1 MDKRRVVV
9 TGIGLVTPLGLDA
22 ETNRKNI
29 QSGTLGIGYMTR
41 VQRDDIDIKVAGE
54 LKDYNPADYFDSK
67 TIRRTDPVM
76 QYGMIA
82 ARETLKNA
90 RLSEGDFDPAMAGVI
105 IASGIGGLSTVE
117 KEVEN
122 ALNRGYNRVSP
133 FFIPLTIANT
143 TASSVAM
150 ESGFKGLCTC
160 IITACAAGTNAI
172 GEAFHKIRDGY
183 LYLALTGGA
192 EATLTPMAFGGFAS
206 MRALSRSADPALA
219 SIPFD
224 RRRDGFVMGEGAGIL
239 VLESAE
245 HAARRGA
252 RVYAHAAGVGYTDDA
267 YDIVQP
273 DPEGRGQARAI
284 TQALTDSGLDPRDI
298 AHVNAHATSTP
309 AGDVGETRAIRS
321 ALGDA
326 AADRVA
332 VSSTKSMTGHLL
344 GGAGAVESIATILA
358 LHDGRIPPTIN
369 IEELDPETV
378 VDIVRDKP
386 REMPAGDVAAIN
398 ESFGFGGHNIAIA
411 FRRA

>member
-183 LYLALTGGA
+183 LDLALTGGA

-224 RRRDGFVMGEGAGIL
+224 RRRDGFVMGEGAGVL
-239 VLESAE
+239 LLESLE
-245 HAARRGA
+245 HAQKRGA
-252 RVYAHAAGVGYTDDA
+252 AILAEIIGYGASCDA
-267 YDIVQP
+267 FHMTAP
-273 DPEGRGQARAI
+273 DPSGEQPARSMSLCLEDAGI
-284 TQALTDSGLDPRDI
+284 HPEDVQYI
-298 AHVNAHATSTP
+298 NAHGTSTP
-309 AGDVGETRAIRS
+309 LNDVMETQAIKNVFGEHAYKLLI
-321 ALGDA
+321 
-326 AADRVA
+326 
-332 VSSTKSMTGHLL
+332 SSTKSMTGHLL
-344 GGAGAVESIATILA
+344 GASGALEAAATIFA
-358 LHDGRIPPTIN
+358 LRDQFVHPTIGLS
-369 IEELDPETV
+369 EQDPDCDLDYVPGKGRH
-378 VDIVRDKP
+378 VDLTY
-386 REMPAGDVAAIN
+386 ALSN
-398 ESFGFGGHNIAIA
+398 SLGFGGHNASIA
-411 FRRA
+411 FKVWKEA

>member
-183 LYLALTGGA
+183 LDLALTGGA

-224 RRRDGFVMGEGAGIL
+224 RRRDGFVMGEGAGVL
-239 VLESAE
+239 LLESLE
-245 HAARRGA
+245 HAQKRGA
-252 RVYAHAAGVGYTDDA
+252 AILAEIIGYGASCDA
-267 YDIVQP
+267 FHMTAP
-273 DPEGRGQARAI
+273 DPSGEQPARSMSLCLEDAGI
-284 TQALTDSGLDPRDI
+284 HPEDVQYI
-298 AHVNAHATSTP
+298 NAHGTSTP
-309 AGDVGETRAIRS
+309 LNDVMETQAIKKVFGEHAYKLLI
-321 ALGDA
+321 
-326 AADRVA
+326 
-332 VSSTKSMTGHLL
+332 SSTKSMTGHLL
-344 GGAGAVESIATILA
+344 GASGALEAAATIFA
-358 LHDGRIPPTIN
+358 LRDQFVHPTIGLS
-369 IEELDPETV
+369 EQDPDCDLDYVPGKGRH
-378 VDIVRDKP
+378 VDLTY
-386 REMPAGDVAAIN
+386 ALSN
-398 ESFGFGGHNIAIA
+398 SLGFGGHNASIA
-411 FRRA
+411 FKVWKEA

>member
-9 TGIGLVTPLGLDA
+9 TGIGLMTPLGLDA

-67 TIRRTDPVM
+67 SIRRTDPVM

-143 TASSVAM
+143 TASSVAK
-150 ESGFKGLCTC
+150 EAGFKGLCTC
-160 IITACAAGTNAI
+160 VITACAAGTNAI

-183 LYLALTGGA
+183 LDLALAGGA

-206 MRALSRSADPALA
+206 MRALSRSDDPALA

-224 RRRDGFVMGEGAGIL
+224 NRRDGFVMGEGAGVL
-239 VLESAE
+239 LLESLE
-245 HAARRGA
+245 HAQKRGA
-252 RVYAHAAGVGYTDDA
+252 TILAEMIGYGASCDA
-267 YDIVQP
+267 FHMTAP
-273 DPEGRGQARAI
+273 DPSGEQPARSMSLCLKDAGI
-284 TQALTDSGLDPRDI
+284 CPEDVQYI
-298 AHVNAHATSTP
+298 NAHGTSTP
-309 AGDVGETRAIRS
+309 LNDVMETQAIKKVFGEHAYKLLI
-321 ALGDA
+321 
-326 AADRVA
+326 
-332 VSSTKSMTGHLL
+332 SSTKSMTGHLL
-344 GGAGAVESIATILA
+344 GASGALEAAATIFA
-358 LHDGRIPPTIN
+358 LQDQFVHPTIGLS
-369 IEELDPETV
+369 EQDPECDLDYVPGTGRH
-378 VDIVRDKP
+378 VDLTC
-386 REMPAGDVAAIN
+386 ALSN
-398 ESFGFGGHNIAIA
+398 SLGFGGHNASIA
-411 FRRA
+411 FKVWK

>member
-183 LYLALTGGA
+183 LDLALTGGA

-224 RRRDGFVMGEGAGIL
+224 RRRDGFVMGEGAGVL
-239 VLESAE
+239 LLESLE
-245 HAARRGA
+245 HAQKRGA
-252 RVYAHAAGVGYTDDA
+252 AILAEIIGYGASCDA
-267 YDIVQP
+267 FHMTAP
-273 DPEGRGQARAI
+273 DPSGEQPARSMSLCLEDAGI
-284 TQALTDSGLDPRDI
+284 HPEDVQYI
-298 AHVNAHATSTP
+298 NAHGTSTP
-309 AGDVGETRAIRS
+309 LNDVMETQAIKNVFGEHAYKLYLINKIDDWSLARSKRSSGGGSNYFRAARPVRPP
-321 ALGDA
+321 D
-326 AADRVA
+326 DRLER
-332 VSSTKSMTGHLL
+332 TGSRL
-344 GGAGAVESIATILA
+344 
-358 LHDGRIPPTIN
+358 
-369 IEELDPETV
+369 
-378 VDIVRDKP
+378 
-386 REMPAGDVAAIN
+386 
-398 ESFGFGGHNIAIA
+398 
-411 FRRA
+411 

>member
-183 LYLALTGGA
+183 LDLALTGGA

-224 RRRDGFVMGEGAGIL
+224 RRRDGFVMGEGAGVL
-239 VLESAE
+239 LLESLE
-245 HAARRGA
+245 HAQKRGA
-252 RVYAHAAGVGYTDDA
+252 AILAEIIGYGASCDA
-267 YDIVQP
+267 FHMTAP
-273 DPEGRGQARAI
+273 DPSGEQPARSMSLCLEDAGI
-284 TQALTDSGLDPRDI
+284 HPEDVQYI
-298 AHVNAHATSTP
+298 NAHGTSTP
-309 AGDVGETRAIRS
+309 LNDVMETQAIKNVFGEHAYKLLI
-321 ALGDA
+321 
-326 AADRVA
+326 
-332 VSSTKSMTGHLL
+332 SSTKSMTGHLL
-344 GGAGAVESIATILA
+344 GASGALEAAATIFA
-358 LHDGRIPPTIN
+358 LQDQFVHPTIGLS
-369 IEELDPETV
+369 EQDPECDLDYVPGTGRH
-378 VDIVRDKP
+378 VDLTY
-386 REMPAGDVAAIN
+386 ALSN
-398 ESFGFGGHNIAIA
+398 SLGFGGHNASIA
-411 FRRA
+411 FKVWKEA

>member
-29 QSGTLGIGYMTR
+29 QSGKLGIGYMTR

-122 ALNRGYNRVSP
+122 ALNKGYNRVSP

-150 ESGFKGLCTC
+150 EAGFKGLCTC

-183 LYLALTGGA
+183 LDLALTGGA

-206 MRALSRSADPALA
+206 MRALSRSDDPALA

-224 RRRDGFVMGEGAGIL
+224 RRRDGFVMGEGAGVL
-239 VLESAE
+239 LLESLE
-245 HAARRGA
+245 HAKKRGA
-252 RVYAHAAGVGYTDDA
+252 TILAEIIGYGASCDA
-267 YDIVQP
+267 FHMTAP
-273 DPEGRGQARAI
+273 DPSGEQPARSMSLCLKDAGI
-284 TQALTDSGLDPRDI
+284 RPEDI
-298 AHVNAHATSTP
+298 QYINAHGTSTP
-309 AGDVGETRAIRS
+309 LNDVMETQAIKKVFGEHAYKLLI
-321 ALGDA
+321 
-326 AADRVA
+326 
-332 VSSTKSMTGHLL
+332 SSTKSMTGHLL
-344 GGAGAVESIATILA
+344 GASGALEAAATIFA
-358 LHDGRIPPTIN
+358 LRDQFVHPTIGLS
-369 IEELDPETV
+369 EQDPECDLDYVPGTGRH
-378 VDIVRDKP
+378 VDLTY
-386 REMPAGDVAAIN
+386 ALSN
-398 ESFGFGGHNIAIA
+398 SLGFGGHNASIA
-411 FRRA
+411 FKAWKEA

>member
-183 LYLALTGGA
+183 LDLALTGGA

-224 RRRDGFVMGEGAGIL
+224 RRRDGFVMGEGAGVL
-239 VLESAE
+239 LLESLE
-245 HAARRGA
+245 HAQKRGA
-252 RVYAHAAGVGYTDDA
+252 AILAEIIGYGASCDA
-267 YDIVQP
+267 FHMTAP
-273 DPEGRGQARAI
+273 DPSGEQPARSMSLCLEDAGI
-284 TQALTDSGLDPRDI
+284 HPEDVQYI
-298 AHVNAHATSTP
+298 NAHGTSTP
-309 AGDVGETRAIRS
+309 LNDVMETQAIKNVFGEHAYKLLI
-321 ALGDA
+321 
-326 AADRVA
+326 
-332 VSSTKSMTGHLL
+332 SSTKSMTGHLL
-344 GGAGAVESIATILA
+344 GASGALEAAATIFA
-358 LHDGRIPPTIN
+358 LQDQFVHPTIGLS
-369 IEELDPETV
+369 EQDPDCDLDYVPGKGRH
-378 VDIVRDKP
+378 VDLTY
-386 REMPAGDVAAIN
+386 ALSN
-398 ESFGFGGHNIAIA
+398 SLGFGGHNASIA
-411 FRRA
+411 FKVWKEA

>member
-122 ALNRGYNRVSP
+122 ALNRGYNRISP

-183 LYLALTGGA
+183 LDLALTGGA

-224 RRRDGFVMGEGAGIL
+224 RRRDGFVMGEGAGVL
-239 VLESAE
+239 LLESLE
-245 HAARRGA
+245 HAQKRGA
-252 RVYAHAAGVGYTDDA
+252 AILAEIIGYGASCDA
-267 YDIVQP
+267 FHMTAP
-273 DPEGRGQARAI
+273 DPSGEQPARSMSLCLEDAGI
-284 TQALTDSGLDPRDI
+284 HPEDVQYI
-298 AHVNAHATSTP
+298 NAHGTSTP
-309 AGDVGETRAIRS
+309 LNDVMETQAIKNVFGEHAYKLLI
-321 ALGDA
+321 
-326 AADRVA
+326 
-332 VSSTKSMTGHLL
+332 SSTKSMTGHLL
-344 GGAGAVESIATILA
+344 GASGALEAAATIFA
-358 LHDGRIPPTIN
+358 LRDQFVHPTIGLS
-369 IEELDPETV
+369 EQDPDCDLDYVPGKGRH
-378 VDIVRDKP
+378 VDLTY
-386 REMPAGDVAAIN
+386 ALSN
-398 ESFGFGGHNIAIA
+398 SLGFGGHNASIA
-411 FRRA
+411 FKVWKEA